1 MIANLLCSHKTP
13 ILHLSNHPFNYENQ
27 CGHVTTYGDHALSFT
42 AEYAEIDTSI
52 LEVYYHMFLEY
63 KQVCSLDLSFLP
75 AIYWQRPLFSA
86 KWVKECFTA
95 SAIGILVHVRCE
107 VFWSRQHSKYHIAQK
122 FGRPIKVWNVWCC
135 DFWLNSN
142 QDNRR
147 LCYLSFETHLQTA
160 AINGTLDWE
169 SSQHQV

>member
-1 MIANLLCSHKTP
+1 MWPCYHLRWPCIVFHCRICWDRHFYFGSLLS
-13 ILHLSNHPFNYENQ
+13 Y
-27 CGHVTTYGDHALSFT
+27 V
-42 AEYAEIDTSI
+42 
-52 LEVYYHMFLEY
+52 LEY